1 MRKLSDD
8 EKSFINELI
17 RISENSHD
25 VFLANI
31 IDRKLNNVD
40 VYLDYISNIVDYRFD
55 QNLYNNDPNQ
65 FIYYV
70 REFTWKMRQYIQL
83 LLDLEKNGMLFL
95 FQESPNVAN
104 SRFGRLISG
113 NQFIPS
119 RINDLETTKLIIDY
133 AKKTII
139 INESLKHFAKNDF
152 RTDEEIRY
160 EEEKETSI
168 KSLKTAKN
176 TLYITIG
183 ALILTMITSL
193 LQIFSSNNDVENK
206 NNLKVLKVL
215 ENIHYDIHSKR

>member
-1 MRKLSDD
+1 MRKLSEG

-17 RISENSHD
+17 RVSENSHD

-31 IDRKLNNVD
+31 IDRELNNVD

-83 LLDLEKNGMLFL
+83 LIDLEKNGMLFL

-176 TLYITIG
+176 TLYITIC

-193 LQIFSSNNDVENK
+193 LQIFSSNNDVANK

-215 ENIHYDIHSKR
+215 ENIHSDIHPKK